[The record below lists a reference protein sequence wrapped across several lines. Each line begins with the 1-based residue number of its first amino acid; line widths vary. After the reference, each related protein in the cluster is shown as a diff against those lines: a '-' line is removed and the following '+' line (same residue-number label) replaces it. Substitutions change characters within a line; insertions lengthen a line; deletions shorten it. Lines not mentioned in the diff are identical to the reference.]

1 MPKFL
6 LNAKIK
12 KCSRFT
18 GGKKKTGFNIEN
30 PPISFPSTAFYN
42 CSSTTGINKY
52 IPKAGALTK

>member
-18 GGKKKTGFNIEN
+18 GEKKKWNSTLRIH
-30 PPISFPSTAFYN
+30 PLHFPALL
-42 CSSTTGINKY
+42 STTA
-52 IPKAGALTK
+52 PLQLE